1 MAGERGGRAVRA
13 GRRRGAWAAFAA
25 VVTMAACVCGVWPV
39 GGRSVAHASPPAAR
53 AAVPSCEL
61 GAYLSDLYDL
71 DPAKHVFS
79 ARVYLWSVCPDRKL
93 DPLPTAS
100 FTNANDPE
108 KGDPVLSSEGG
119 RARDLMLLQG
129 VFRQNW
135 DVRAFPFDR
144 QRIEVLVTAAAE
156 LRDFRMVPDRVNSAY
171 NKDIDPAGWHIT
183 GFRLEPDQRLY
194 PTNFGDST
202 LPRGATSTYSRV
214 RVQIDLARD
223 DPTVFWKLTGPLY
236 LMVLVATATF
246 LLPSHAEELGMGERL
261 DSLQSRLGMLGGGLF
276 VVMLNM
282 QQVTA
287 VVNSTVGLTL
297 IDWLHLLTLGFVLLA
312 VMVTVASWRWTVHG
326 GCPARA
332 ERWHH
337 VGAVAGLV
345 GYAVIAVVLVGCFA
359 AGER

>member
-1 MAGERGGRAVRA
+1 MCAVWLTAGCS
-13 GRRRGAWAAFAA
+13 AAY
-25 VVTMAACVCGVWPV
+25 
-39 GGRSVAHASPPAAR
+39 ASPSAAS
-53 AAVPSCEL
+53 VPGCEL

-79 ARVYLWSVCPDRKL
+79 ARLSLWSVCPDRKL

-100 FTNANDPE
+100 FSNANDPE

-119 RARDLMLLQG
+119 GFRDLMTLQG
-129 VFRQNW
+129 TFRQNW

-156 LRDFRMVPDRVNSAY
+156 IRDFRMVPDRANSAY
-171 NKDIDPAGWHIT
+171 NKDIDPAGWRVT
-183 GFRLEPDQRLY
+183 GFRLEPAQRVY
-194 PTNFGDST
+194 PTNFGDSR
-202 LPRGATSTYSRV
+202 LPRGTKSTYSRI
-214 RVQIDLARD
+214 RVEVELARD

-261 DSLQSRLGMLGGGLF
+261 DTLQSRLGLLGGGLF

-282 QQVTA
+282 QQVNTVVTSTA
-287 VVNSTVGLTL
+287 GLTL
-297 IDWLHLLTLGFVLLA
+297 IDWLHLLTLGYVLLA
-312 VMVTVASWRWTVHG
+312 VIATVGSWRWTVHG
-326 GCPARA
+326 GSPARA

-337 VGAVAGLV
+337 LAAVAGLL
-345 GYAVIAVVLVGCFA
+345 GYMAIAGALVGCFA
-359 AGER
+359 TGEG